1 MSLMDY
7 LQENLKKFEVT
18 TPEILIASCSQI
30 EETKAQLLHA
40 LWVLVANRII
50 VTDLTKKITM
60 KSSIWYYK

>member
-1 MSLMDY
+1 
-7 LQENLKKFEVT
+7 LKKLDVT

-40 LWVLVANRII
+40 LWVLVANSII